1 MPPDEASK
9 IEDIAWEQDWIH
21 MSRHFRVAS
30 PKKITVWREAE
41 NCNYLRNAMWC
52 GGERGNFIEATK
64 RKRKTKSPNWGKVNK
79 SSNKFACDTFMDHV
93 PGYFGSQWLPISYSW
108 WGLPSTLRELRG
120 VPEVACCQF
129 IFLRIEMKFRYMRH
143 NYERQVR
150 KLQARLLDCDIPDTW
165 SCTSLI
171 IY

>member
-41 NCNYLRNAMWC
+41 NCNYLRNAIWC

-93 PGYFGSQWLPISYSW
+93 PGYFG
-108 WGLPSTLRELRG
+108 RND
-120 VPEVACCQF
+120 CQF
-129 IFLRIEMKFRYMRH
+129 HTPGEGCHRLYANCGGCQRLRVANLYSCGSKWNFAI
-143 NYERQVR
+143 
-150 KLQARLLDCDIPDTW
+150 CDIIMKDKLE
-165 SCTSLI
+165 SYRQGC
-171 IY
+171 